1 MSVFTL
7 KVKRTMGVIC
17 AKCFPREWM
26 NYFGT
31 KIILIETNIF
41 VKLQRMGTRFILIIL
56 YYSGTQ
62 INFIMELLFHKT
74 FIYPSYVVIS
84 QKISIYVCFESDVCV
99 YIDYISI
106 RF

>member
-17 AKCFPREWM
+17 AKCFPREWI

-31 KIILIETNIF
+31 KNILIETNIF

-56 YYSGTQ
+56 YYGEKQ
-62 INFIMELLFHKT
+62 INLIMELLFHKT
-74 FIYPSYVVIS
+74 FILSSDNTEYSNN
-84 QKISIYVCFESDVCV
+84 QKLCYST
-99 YIDYISI
+99 
-106 RF
+106 

>member
-17 AKCFPREWM
+17 AKCFPREWI

-31 KIILIETNIF
+31 KNILIETNIF

-62 INFIMELLFHKT
+62 INLIMELLFHKT
-74 FIYPSYVVIS
+74 FILSSLNLIT
-84 QKISIYVCFESDVCV
+84 
-99 YIDYISI
+99 
-106 RF
+106 

>member
-17 AKCFPREWM
+17 AKCFPREWI

-41 VKLQRMGTRFILIIL
+41 VKLQRMGTLLII
-56 YYSGTQ
+56 
-62 INFIMELLFHKT
+62 IT
-74 FIYPSYVVIS
+74 FV
-84 QKISIYVCFESDVCV
+84 
-99 YIDYISI
+99 
-106 RF
+106 